1 VALVA
6 VEQVARLVVQE
17 TELLELQIL
26 VAAEVEQVE
35 TTIITMLVLVVQ
47 AAPASSLSNTP
58 NQLQHAQQSSI
69 HLDHGL
75 HLPV

>member
-17 TELLELQIL
+17 TELPELQIL

-35 TTIITMLVLVVQ
+35 ITIITILVLVDL
-47 AAPASSLSNTP
+47 AAPA
-58 NQLQHAQQSSI
+58 
-69 HLDHGL
+69 
-75 HLPV
+75 